1 MPAFIV
7 NINANKLISVKAE
20 WLKNPVLG
28 KETLVFF
35 SPNESEN
42 AFFSTDIS
50 YFFHQ
55 NRQRH
60 TKVMCKKDSVSFL
73 NLFMFCVRFFCLF
86 LFKYT
91 SKCIVFNIFVSN
103 LKYF

>member
-50 YFFHQ
+50 YFFSPKLRATYKGYVQ
-55 NRQRH
+55 E
-60 TKVMCKKDSVSFL
+60 
-73 NLFMFCVRFFCLF
+73 RFSKFFEFIYVLCEIF
-86 LFKYT
+86 LF
-91 SKCIVFNIFVSN
+91 VFI
-103 LKYF
+103 